1 MTRVIVHGFQ
11 RSTFVNMV
19 RLVLTHK
26 GVAFEFNDLE
36 AEMGTP
42 AHLALHPFNRVPILE
57 HDGFRLYETS
67 AIMTYVDEAFDGPRL
82 QPDSPRERGRMM
94 QWISAVGSYYYY
106 WIVYHLGHERS
117 VFPELDIQSD
127 EKVVAAALPN
137 VANALDVLE
146 RELGHGQ
153 GFLISAEPTLADFA
167 MLPMMTSLGFQGRTG
182 HARDQAAHP
191 AVAGKHGGAAERR
204 TLPSIA
210 AASRADLACPS
221 VGRVAS
227 SEILKHRR
235 TKFEAGLRGAV
246 SATRGFARGPKVI
259 LATLTSFKS

>member
-1 MTRVIVHGFQ
+1 MTRVIVHGFE

-26 GVAFEFNDLE
+26 GVAFEFNDRE

-82 QPDSPRERGRMM
+82 QPDSLRERGRMM

-167 MLPMMTSLGFQGRTG
+167 MLPMMTSLGFHKDGQDMLATKP
-182 HARDQAAHP
+182 HI
-191 AVAGKHGGAAERR
+191 RR
-204 TLPSIA
+204 WRESMEAL
-210 AASRADLACPS
+210 PS
-221 VGRVAS
+221 VGRFRAS
-227 SEILKHRR
+227 LPPRAPIWHAR
-235 TKFEAGLRGAV
+235 AWAV
-246 SATRGFARGPKVI
+246 SHRPKY
-259 LATLTSFKS
+259 